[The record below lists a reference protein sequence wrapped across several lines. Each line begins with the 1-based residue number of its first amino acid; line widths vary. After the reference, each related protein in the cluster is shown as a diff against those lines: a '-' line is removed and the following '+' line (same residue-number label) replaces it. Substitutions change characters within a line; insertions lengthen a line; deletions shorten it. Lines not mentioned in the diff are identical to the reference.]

1 MDPKDI
7 DKLSKKDRLTD
18 EISPRM
24 VEEIVKRLERLE
36 NGEVAILVKD
46 GLVLGI
52 EVKDRVHFAPRG
64 T

>member
-24 VEEIVKRLERLE
+24 VQEIVRRLEGLE
-36 NGEVAILVKD
+36 NGEVAVLVKD
-46 GLVLGI
+46 GYILGI
-52 EVKDRVHFAPRG
+52 ETSERIHFTSRG